1 MVVRIPTSLWL
12 ELKGVAKE
20 DERTVSDWIFVTLQ
34 DALAN
39 RRIFVALQDAL
50 ANRRA
55 SSVSAAAATAPP
67 RPPAP
72 KSMARSEPGPRT
84 KRLAPKK
91 FAPKKKL

>member
-34 DALAN
+34 DALAK
-39 RRIFVALQDAL
+39 RRGG
-50 ANRRA
+50 RA
-55 SSVSAAAATAPP
+55 SAAAATGDQAP
-67 RPPAP
+67 PPAP
-72 KSMARSEPGPRT
+72 RSIARSKPGPST

-91 FAPKKKL
+91 LAPKKKP